1 MTKSF
6 FIAVACVAAAFYPL
20 ATVSANTTPV
30 VPQGKSF
37 TCTPIAVW
45 DGDGPIWCSEGPRIR
60 LSGIAAREMD
70 ETCSVGHPCPAV
82 SGLKA
87 RNELANLLGGPKGT
101 LQTGHIK
108 VSSPPLKCA
117 SKGNGV
123 GSRTAAFCQ
132 RQDGVDLSCAMV
144 AGGWAL
150 RWDRYWNGHKCPQA
164 KQRSSK

>member
-1 MTKSF
+1 MTKRSV
-6 FIAVACVAAAFYPL
+6 IWLVCLVAAPCFMA
-20 ATVSANTTPV
+20 ATSLQATPV
-30 VPQGKSF
+30 VREGKSF

-70 ETCSVGHPCPAV
+70 ETCSSGHPCPAA

-87 RNELANLLGGPKGT
+87 RNELVKLLGGSKGT
-101 LQTGHIK
+101 LPTGHIK
-108 VSSPPLKCA
+108 VSAPPLKCF

-150 RWDRYWNGHKCPQA
+150 RWERYWGGHKCQRA
-164 KQRSSK
+164 KQRF

>member
-1 MTKSF
+1 M
-6 FIAVACVAAAFYPL
+6 ACLAAAPFAAAVTP
-20 ATVSANTTPV
+20 ANSPPV
-30 VPQGKSF
+30 VPKGKFF

-70 ETCSVGHPCPAV
+70 ETCSAGHPCPTIT
-82 SGLKA
+82 GLKA
-87 RNELANLLGGPKGT
+87 RDKLVRLLGGARGT
-101 LQTGHIK
+101 RSTGHII
-108 VSSPPLKCA
+108 VNAPPLKCM

-150 RWDRYWNGHKCPQA
+150 RWDRYWRGHKCEQT
-164 KQRSSK
+164 KQRL

>member
-1 MTKSF
+1 MTRIYI
-6 FIAVACVAAAFYPL
+6 IALAYIAAGSYAL
-20 ATVSANTTPV
+20 SAAPANAALV
-30 VPQGKSF
+30 VPEGRNF

-60 LSGIAAREMD
+60 LSGIATREMD
-70 ETCSVGHPCPAV
+70 ETCSAGHPCPAT

-87 RNELANLLGGPKGT
+87 RNELVKLLGGSKGT
-101 LQTGHIK
+101 MSTGHIR
-108 VSSPPLKCA
+108 VRARALKCV

-123 GSRTAAFCQ
+123 GSRTAAFCR

-150 RWDRYWNGHKCPQA
+150 RWERYWGDHKCQQSG
-164 KQRSSK
+164 KRR

>member
-1 MTKSF
+1 MTRGTLLAFASL
-6 FIAVACVAAAFYPL
+6 AAAPL
-20 ATVSANTTPV
+20 VLAGACANATPV
-30 VPQGKSF
+30 VPKGKSF

-70 ETCSVGHPCPAV
+70 ETCSSGHPCPAV

-87 RNELANLLGGPKGT
+87 RNELAKLLGGSKGT
-101 LQTGHIK
+101 LPTGHIK
-108 VSSPPLKCA
+108 VSAPPLKCF

-150 RWDRYWNGHKCPQA
+150 RWERYWGGHKC
-164 KQRSSK
+164 QRTK

>member
-1 MTKSF
+1 MRRSF
-6 FIAVACVAAAFYPL
+6 LIAFGCLAAAAYAL
-20 ATVSANTTPV
+20 AAASVSATPV
-30 VPQGKSF
+30 VREGKTF

-70 ETCSVGHPCPAV
+70 ETCSIGHPCPV
-82 SGLKA
+82 TSGLKA
-87 RNELANLLGGPKGT
+87 RNELARLLGGPKGI
-101 LQTGHIK
+101 LPTGHIK
-108 VSSPPLKCA
+108 VSTRALKCI
-117 SKGNGV
+117 SKGSGV

-150 RWDRYWNGHKCPQA
+150 RWERYWGGHKCTRTERRP
-164 KQRSSK
+164 